1 MRRTKDDA
9 EQTRAAI
16 LDAAEELFCA
26 RGIDG
31 ATLESI
37 SRAAGVTR
45 GAFYWHF
52 RDKTDLLQAL
62 STRSELPQRAMLQ
75 HAAKT
80 AHSDPMGLLEQAGQ
94 DALMIFEADL
104 STQRMFWIMSGC
116 SRDTATADWLTKDK
130 STVFALLNRII
141 QQAQNRGQIRP
152 DFTAKEAALLLM
164 TTLDGLLYEWLRS
177 DRAFPLAKTGGK
189 LLQAQIA
196 MLRAAHQPMPPSGC
210 PPNDISHRRAS
221 APSVQTAE

>member
-26 RGIDG
+26 QGIDG

-62 STRSELPQRAMLQ
+62 SARSELPQRAMLQ
-75 HAAKT
+75 HAAAT
-80 AHSDPMGLLEQAGQ
+80 AHPDPMGLLEQAGQ

-104 STQRMFWIMSGC
+104 STQRMFWITSGC
-116 SRDTATADWLTKDK
+116 SRDATTADWLTKDK
-130 STVFALLNRII
+130 SAVFALLNRII
-141 QQAQNRGQIRP
+141 EQVQSRGQLRP
-152 DFTAKEAALLLM
+152 DFTTKEAAVLLM
-164 TTLDGLLYEWLRS
+164 AAMDGLLREWLRS
-177 DRAFPLAKTGGK
+177 DRAFPLAETGGK
-189 LLQAQIA
+189 LLRAQIA
-196 MLRAAHQPMPPSGC
+196 MLRAAHQPMPP
-210 PPNDISHRRAS
+210 PA
-221 APSVQTAE
+221 APG